1 VLDLRSPDA
10 DPVNGEAAAG
20 VTSEGTSA
28 GPWESTR
35 KVAASAG
42 GHVLENQ
49 RTPRAGRLTNTGIV
63 AADTELVAFCDDDDR
78 WLPGKLRPLVAAL
91 AAAPEATLACCG
103 IFLEYGET
111 VVTRV
116 HPAPTVT
123 FRELLR
129 SRLMALHYPASWPG
143 GQR

>member
-1 VLDLRSPDA
+1 MEPAPAHGKAPAKLLRPRVRTCWKTSGHP
-10 DPVNGEAAAG
+10 GLAG
-20 VTSEGTSA
+20 S
-28 GPWESTR
+28 R
-35 KVAASAG
+35 
-42 GHVLENQ
+42 
-49 RTPRAGRLTNTGIV
+49 NTGIV

-103 IFLEYGET
+103 IFLKYGET
-111 VVTRV
+111 VVTRG

-129 SRLMALHYPASWPG
+129 SRLMALHVSSFVARRTALMNGIAGAREPG
-143 GQR
+143 L